1 MISYNIE
8 LYNMK
13 LYHIKLCLRYDT
25 QVLKSLNIGFHN
37 QEDRINILFI

>member
-8 LYNMK
+8 LYNIK

-37 QEDRINILFI
+37 QEDIINILFI